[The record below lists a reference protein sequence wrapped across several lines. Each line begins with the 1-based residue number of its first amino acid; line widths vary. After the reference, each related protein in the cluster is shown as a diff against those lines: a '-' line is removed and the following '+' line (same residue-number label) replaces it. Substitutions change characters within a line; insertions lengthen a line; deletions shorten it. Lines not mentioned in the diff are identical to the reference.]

1 MDSSTIICT
10 TGSFMT
16 LPLVAPVKALDHVAG
31 VEWEQASLK
40 RRQQLRTGD
49 EPERADADVLQK
61 VTPRYFF
68 HSSSIRPG

>member
-1 MDSSTIICT
+1 MMDSSTIIYDAAA
-10 TGSFMT
+10 GRA
-16 LPLVAPVKALDHVAG
+16 LVKALDHVAG